1 MDKNGVLW
9 ALKKQIEK
17 ESSVTL
23 SLPNRFSFK
32 EHDVFEFEEAFGF
45 FDWSIKGRQ
54 VKIDFTTCKSANYQT
69 LSLLVLYQWYLK
81 DQGCTVSSILDDQ
94 EQGASSMWRT
104 LGGLGTFPVLFNPNQ
119 TFVGR
124 ASHSKPM
131 IPLRGSDDFKKT
143 IEQIDKFSDD
153 FNVKYTETLRYVVS
167 ELLYNTLE
175 HGKKFASS
183 ELRHIRIPSIV
194 NFSWYASRRSIHI
207 LIGDI
212 GVGIKNHIEQAY
224 PGLASDVEAIQLAIK
239 PQKSGT
245 FGKADPYTDKN
256 NAGMGLYISSNIIKR
271 LNADM
276 HIISGNGLLHISP
289 RDITERT
296 LKNRWPGTV
305 VLVTL
310 NLEDEPTFVLHN
322 LMQEFRELAK
332 KEQQHADEAESENR
346 LYFSVEDYFGKYAED
361 KEAAIKFKEKYI
373 FPAIDDDKLI
383 VVDFNFV
390 VSSPHSFLSALLA
403 SPIKR
408 LGMGAYKKIKIINA
422 SPEIRETIDFIF
434 DDNT

>member
-1 MDKNGVLW
+1 MDKNAALW
-9 ALKKQIEK
+9 NLKKQLEK
-17 ESSVTL
+17 QNSVTL
-23 SLPNRFSFK
+23 NLPNRFSFK
-32 EHDVFEFEEAFGF
+32 EHDVFEFEEALGF
-45 FDWSIKGRQ
+45 FDWSLKDRQ
-54 VKIDFTTCKSANYQT
+54 VKIDLSTCKSANYQT
-69 LSLLVLYQWYLK
+69 LSLLVLYQWHLK
-81 DQGCTVSSILDDQ
+81 NQGCTASVILDNE
-94 EQGASSMWRT
+94 EQGASAMWKT

-124 ASHSKPM
+124 AFSSKPL

-143 IEQIDKFSDD
+143 INEIEKFSEE

-175 HGKKFASS
+175 HGKKFGGSH
-183 ELRHIRIPSIV
+183 LRNIRIPSII
-194 NFSWYASRRSIHI
+194 NFSWYESRRAIHI

-212 GVGIKNHIEQAY
+212 GVGIKSHIEQAY
-224 PGLASDVEAIQLAIK
+224 PGLENDIEAIQLAIK

-296 LKNRWPGTV
+296 LKNSWLGTL

-310 NLEDEPTFVLHN
+310 NLEDEPTFVLHS
-322 LMQEFRELAK
+322 LMQEFRDLAK
-332 KEQQHADEAESENR
+332 QEQSNADQAESDHKF
-346 LYFSVEDYFGKYAED
+346 YFSVEDYFGKYAED

-373 FPAIDDDKLI
+373 FPAIQEEKLV

-408 LGMGAYKKIKIINA
+408 LGMSAYKKIKIINA